1 MSSLQPKKSSWLF
14 PGLPP
19 PPNLCINIWMEK
31 NAGGLFSLAL
41 TPLQLQWKDRFQF
54 GGAVARIAL
63 GFAPHIP
70 PQTAAC

>member
-1 MSSLQPKKSSWLF
+1 
-14 PGLPP
+14 
-19 PPNLCINIWMEK
+19 MEK